1 MLINL
6 QGAEY
11 NIEKK
16 RSDWP
21 KTTKISMFTLPLVR
35 VKGDKKKSS
44 MWQRINF
51 LLIRK
56 TLTAFLSDTTLTTYV
71 KTQHPSLL

>member
-51 LLIRK
+51 L
-56 TLTAFLSDTTLTTYV
+56 
-71 KTQHPSLL
+71 